1 MSGLLALRRGLGLES
16 PQAFAWAL
24 YDWANSVFMTTVL
37 QLFPIYFARVV
48 SSGETAAA
56 AGERYSWATAAGM
69 LGVGLMAPFLGAAA
83 DHGRLK
89 KRLLAAFMLLGVA
102 STAGLAA
109 TGPDAWLPAVALFV
123 LANVG
128 ANGSIVFCDSLL
140 PHVARRDQLDRVASG
155 GFALGYLSGG
165 LVLLLNLAWVR
176 APRAFGL
183 PDADAA
189 LRLSFLTAA
198 AWWLLFSLPVLRLVP
213 EPPAALRRDEAGLGH
228 VAGALRR
235 LGGTYRDVRRYRH
248 LFLFLLAFLVY
259 SDGIGTIVRMGT
271 LFGTELGVPTETLVG
286 AVLLIQ
292 FLGVPCTLLFGAL
305 ARRVGPKVPI
315 LMTLGVYA
323 LVALLG
329 YRAQGTTDFLL
340 IAALI
345 GVVQGGSQALSRS
358 LFATLVPAHKSS
370 EFFGFFGVFE
380 KLGGVLGPALFAAVI
395 GATGSGRGAVLALV
409 VFFVMGGGLLMLVDV
424 GAGQDAARQSEQ
436 EAALPD

>member
-102 STAGLAA
+102 CTAGLAA
-109 TGPDAWLPAVALFV
+109 TGPGAWLPAVALFV

-140 PHVARRDQLDRVASG
+140 PHVAHREEVDRVASG

-165 LVLLLNLAWVR
+165 LVLTLNLAWVR
-176 APRAFGL
+176 APQAFGL

-198 AWWLLFSLPVLRLVP
+198 AWWLVFSLPVLRRVP
-213 EPPAALRRDEAGLGH
+213 EPPAALRADEAGLGH
-228 VAGALRR
+228 VKGALRR
-235 LGGTYRDVRRYRH
+235 LRGTWRDVRRYRH

-271 LFGTELGVPTETLVG
+271 LFGSELGVPTETLVA

-292 FLGVPCTLLFGAL
+292 FLGVPCTLAFGAL
-305 ARRVGPKVPI
+305 ARRVGPKLPI
-315 LMTLGVYA
+315 LVTLAVYA

-329 YRAQGTTDFLL
+329 YRARGTRDFLVIAML
-340 IAALI
+340 IA
-345 GVVQGGSQALSRS
+345 VVQGGSQALSRS

-380 KLGGVLGPALFAAVI
+380 KLGGVLGPALFASVI

-409 VFFVMGGGLLMLVDV
+409 VFFVLGGGLLMLVDV
-424 GAGQDAARQSEQ
+424 EAGQAAARRAER